1 MAISEGFDKR
11 SITATFAVSFD
22 GTFLPME
29 LIYGGK
35 TTQSLPKF
43 KIPTNFSLGVNPTHF
58 SNEKEACKMIEEIIA
73 SYVKNVWKRDKLP
86 IDQKALL
93 RYSNGNGDAFV

>member
-1 MAISEGFDKR
+1 
-11 SITATFAVSFD
+11 
-22 GTFLPME
+22 
-29 LIYGGK
+29 
-35 TTQSLPKF
+35 
-43 KIPTNFSLGVNPTHF
+43 
-58 SNEKEACKMIEEIIA
+58 MIEEIIA